1 MVRHSVALLL
11 CALLAL
17 PACASARLTRA
28 HGAPTQS
35 SAPAATTTMTE
46 YVQKLP
52 AGSRIRLET
61 VQGRTLRGTLM
72 KVTEGEVVVQ
82 RNTRV
87 PIPPEAIAM
96 SEVVRVTLEGQSSG
110 GKLMAV
116 GAAIGAGAAIGVTWL
131 IILLAFAD

>member
-1 MVRHSVALLL
+1 MRQSIAILL
-11 CALLAL
+11 CVTIAL
-17 PACASARLTRA
+17 PGCASARFTRV
-28 HGAPTQS
+28 HRTPTQS
-35 SAPAATTTMTE
+35 PAPAATMSE

-61 VQGRTLRGTLM
+61 VKGRTLRGTLM
-72 KVTEGEVVVQ
+72 KATADEIVVQ

-96 SEVVRVTLEGQSSG
+96 SDLARVTLEGQSSG
-110 GKLMAV
+110 GKLMAI

-131 IILLAFAD
+131 IIILTFAD

>member
-1 MVRHSVALLL
+1 
-11 CALLAL
+11 
-17 PACASARLTRA
+17 
-28 HGAPTQS
+28 
-35 SAPAATTTMTE
+35 MTE

>member
-1 MVRHSVALLL
+1 MRQSIAILL
-11 CALLAL
+11 CVAIAL
-17 PACASARLTRA
+17 PGCASARLTQVHRT
-28 HGAPTQS
+28 PTQS
-35 SAPAATTTMTE
+35 PAGAATTMSE

-61 VQGRTLRGTLM
+61 IKGRTLRGTLM
-72 KVTEGEVVVQ
+72 KATADEIVVQ

-96 SEVVRVTLEGQSSG
+96 SDLARVTLEGQSSG
-110 GKLMAV
+110 GKLMAI

-131 IILLAFAD
+131 IIILTFAD

>member
-1 MVRHSVALLL
+1 MS
-11 CALLAL
+11 
-17 PACASARLTRA
+17 
-28 HGAPTQS
+28 
-35 SAPAATTTMTE
+35 E

-61 VQGRTLRGTLM
+61 VKGRTLRGTLM
-72 KVTEGEVVVQ
+72 KATADEIVVQ

-96 SEVVRVTLEGQSSG
+96 ADLARVTLEGQSSG
-110 GKLMAV
+110 GKLMAI

-131 IILLAFAD
+131 IIILTFAD